1 MAIDHPYRKA
11 FIGLLVM
18 MAAILAL
25 RYGPLLL
32 HPDGLLF
39 TANGDGLKNYY
50 TYLYHVRH
58 DTSPWNFSGMM
69 YPYGEHVFYTDGHPL
84 LSELL
89 RLSGQVAPAAG
100 RYAIGLLN
108 LLMLASIP
116 ACAIFLFLLLKDLG
130 VRPWMAAGCAVGITM
145 LAPQVMRMNGHF
157 ALSYS
162 VALPSTWYI
171 LSRCLRAERGWKW
184 PLVLF
189 LAISWWW
196 WTHAYL
202 GAMTA
207 AFAVLMAL
215 CHPLLTLR
223 ASRPKAIRRAGVL
236 VAAAGLLPMV
246 LFRWILFLTDHHPDR
261 TTHPSGFFDY
271 MAEPDDL
278 LFPQGGPVRGFWDDV
293 TDHGIRLNWEGS
305 AYIGLAAILVL
316 LAWPVLRGWRWRS
329 HGRSGEPLPAGARVA
344 LLAASVLL
352 LFAFGVPFKDW
363 REGILYFPVFEQ
375 FRAVG
380 RFTWPFYFVITV
392 ICALLLDRW
401 AVRSKGRSKPW
412 LNAFCVVLPLAW
424 VGEGWDQHG
433 WIRRFGQFPNFLA
446 PDTDDPRRVL
456 VQGLNVAG
464 HQAILPL
471 PLFNHGSESFDRPGS
486 GPVVEHTLMT
496 SIHTG
501 LPIVGANLTR
511 VSVPESKRIT
521 ELVSP
526 SWYPKHLR
534 ADLPDQRPLLVVHAN
549 GELGPAER
557 ELLRRAVLLD
567 SLPGFRVY
575 SLALDELFRNTVV
588 EEREHAEA
596 LRDRLFLRPEGGWVS
611 DTLVPI
617 VLAYPSHGRLD
628 AAGNYSGPKAG
639 PHPVLDTVLMGVHQG
654 DRMVLSAWFHNA
666 VPDALGLGLFLELV
680 QNGEE
685 RTEVRYRVDQ
695 SPVIDEAWSMVEMTF
710 IAATDA
716 PRLLMRTDCYSD
728 LLRTIRIKDV
738 LIRKEGTEVQ
748 VLETSPSGGTVLFR
762 NGHWIR

>member
-1 MAIDHPYRKA
+1 
-11 FIGLLVM
+11 M

-58 DTSPWNFSGMM
+58 DSSPWHFSGMVH
-69 YPYGEHVFYTDGHPL
+69 PYGEHVFYTDGHPL
-84 LSELL
+84 LSEFL
-89 RLSGQVAPAAG
+89 RLSGKVVPGSG

-130 VRPWMAAGCAVGITM
+130 VRPWMAAACAVGITL

-171 LSRCLRAERGWKW
+171 VWRCLRAERGWKW
-184 PLVLF
+184 PLLLF

-215 CHPLLTLR
+215 FQPLLTPY
-223 ASRPKAIRRAGVL
+223 ASRAQAIRRAVVLVTAAGVL
-236 VAAAGLLPMV
+236 PMAV
-246 LFRWILFLTDHHPDR
+246 FRGVLFLTDHHPDR

-278 LFPQGGPVRGFWDDV
+278 LFPQGGPMRAFWDAV
-293 TDHGIRLNWEGS
+293 TDHGIRLTWEGS
-305 AYIGLAAILVL
+305 AYVGLAAILVL
-316 LAWPVLRGWRWRS
+316 LAWPVVRGRRWRS
-329 HGRSGEPLPAGARVA
+329 LRRSGDPLPAGLRVA
-344 LLAASVLL
+344 LLAAAVLL

-392 ICALLLDRW
+392 LCALLLDRW
-401 AVRSKGRSKPW
+401 AVRSTGRSRPW
-412 LNAFCVVLPLAW
+412 LNALCVVLPLAW

-433 WIRRFGQFPNFLA
+433 WIRRFGQLPNFLA
-446 PDTDDPRRVL
+446 PDTDDPRRAL
-456 VQGLNVAG
+456 LQGLDVAG

-471 PLFNHGSESFDRPGS
+471 PLFNHGSESFSRPAV
-486 GPVVEHTLMT
+486 GPVVEHTLMA

-511 VSVPESKRIT
+511 VSVSEAKRIT

-534 ADLPDQRPLLVVHAN
+534 PDLPDARPLLVVHAE
-549 GELGPAER
+549 GKLAAPEQ
-557 ELLRRAVLLD
+557 ELLHRAVLLD
-567 SLPGFRVY
+567 SLSGFRIY
-575 SLALDELFRNTVV
+575 SLSLDELFRNTAA
-588 EEREHAEA
+588 EERQRADTVLAH
-596 LRDRLFLRPEGGWVS
+596 LFPVADGLWVS
-611 DTLVPI
+611 DTLAPV
-617 VLAYPSHGRLD
+617 VLAYPSHARLD
-628 AAGNYSGPKAG
+628 ATGNYSGPKAG
-639 PHPVLDTVLMGVHQG
+639 PHTVLDTVLRGVRRG
-654 DRMVLSAWFHNA
+654 DRMVLTAWFHNA
-666 VPDALGLGLFLELV
+666 VPEALGLGLFLELV
-680 QNGEE
+680 QNGDEG
-685 RTEVRYRVDQ
+685 TEVRFRVDE
-695 SPVIDEAWSMVEMTF
+695 SPVIDEAWTMVEVSF
-710 IAATDA
+710 IAATDE

-728 LLRTIRIKDV
+728 LVRTVRIKDV
-738 LIRKEGTEVQ
+738 LVRREGTEVQ
-748 VLETSPSGGTVLFR
+748 ALEVLPSGGTVLFR